1 MSFFF
6 KKKRSFART
15 LIVASSL
22 FMTIVVILLSLFV
35 SRQYTA
41 TLQQQ
46 NEEATISSFSYSMS
60 QIESMLNNIRTTAL
74 TLVQD
79 SDIHDYLT
87 ESYSSDL
94 DRVELFRS
102 TMQTILTTSSPGLN
116 GIVFVDSHGHASG
129 NLGDW
134 VFFDEINPSL
144 HSIVDSISDGI
155 IPSFH
160 IAGSYQQTKL
170 IDSVPEK
177 YTSFFRNNLTI
188 LSVQSFS
195 YPRSR
200 ETIYILLSIDETT
213 VMNLIHPLGDRS
225 STVML
230 LKDDGSYVA
239 GMGVSH
245 VGEHYSFASS
255 INQDADSGSALIELE
270 GSKYQMIFCRSQSG
284 NWLLTK
290 LIPLSV
296 YSAQSTQLMMKAIG
310 TSLIIWAVFCVV
322 YALWVRSFTR
332 PFNEIAKKI
341 DALRH
346 SQWNVRMD
354 SEAATIE
361 FDLIYKQFNE
371 MAESISR
378 LRRREWENNNE
389 KMKLELRSLQAQ
401 INPHFIYNS
410 IAAIRWLATMHGA
423 KRVSDML
430 VELAE
435 SIRPVF
441 REWSLTWPLEEELQF
456 IGHYMK
462 LMHLRHE
469 VSFALENLLPP
480 DGKAIM
486 IPRFTLQPLLE
497 NACEHG
503 MPPGGK
509 LDVMLRIEQTDNII
523 TLTVEDNGNGI
534 APGNLEHI
542 QAMLESSSREEYH
555 AERRRGIGL
564 VNVHRRLQLIYGPAC
579 GISIESELGK
589 GTCVAMHILA
599 SVPTPYMNGDDLSKS
614 SV

>member
-1 MSFFF
+1 MSLFTHR
-6 KKKRSFART
+6 KRSFART

-22 FMTIVVILLSLFV
+22 FMTIVVLLLSLFV
-35 SRQYTA
+35 NRQYTS
-41 TLQQQ
+41 TLQRQ

-60 QIESMLNNIRTTAL
+60 QIETMLTNIRTAAL
-74 TLVQD
+74 TLVQN

-87 ESYSSDL
+87 GTYSSDL
-94 DRVELFRS
+94 ARVELFRS
-102 TMQTILTTSSPGLN
+102 TMQSILTTSSPGLN
-116 GIVFVDSHGHASG
+116 GVVFIDRRGHASG

-134 VFFDEINPSL
+134 VFFDEVNPQL
-144 HSIVDSISDGI
+144 LSIADSISNGI

-160 IAGSYQQTKL
+160 IAGSFQQTTL

-188 LSVQSFS
+188 LSVQTFS
-195 YPRSR
+195 YPRTR
-200 ETIYILLSIDETT
+200 ETIYILLSIEEAA
-213 VMNLIHPLGDRS
+213 VMNLIQPLGDNS

-245 VGEHYSFASS
+245 AGEQYPFASS
-255 INQDADSGSALIELE
+255 IDSDERSGSLLIDLD
-270 GSKYQMIFCRSQSG
+270 GGKYQMIFCRSLNG

-296 YSAQSTQLMMKAIG
+296 YSAQSRQLMLKTIA
-310 TSLIIWAVFCVV
+310 TSLLIWAVFCVV
-322 YALWVRSFTR
+322 YALWVRSFTQ
-332 PFNEIAKKI
+332 PFNEIARKI

-346 SQWNVRMD
+346 NQWNVRMD
-354 SEAATIE
+354 SEAATVE
-361 FDLIYKQFNE
+361 FDLIFKQFNE
-371 MAESISR
+371 MAESISQ

-410 IAAIRWLATMHGA
+410 IASIRWLATLHGA

-469 VSFALENLLPP
+469 VSFTLENGLPAGGEP
-480 DGKAIM
+480 IV

-509 LDVMLRIEQTDNII
+509 LDV
-523 TLTVEDNGNGI
+523 TLTIERTGDMVSLAVEDNGNGI
-534 APGNLEHI
+534 APDALEHI
-542 QAMLESSSREEYH
+542 QAMLASPAPDDYREE
-555 AERRRGIGL
+555 RKRGIGL
-564 VNVHRRLQLIYGPAC
+564 VNVNRRLQLIYGPAS
-579 GISIESELGK
+579 GIAIESELGR
-589 GTCVAMHILA
+589 GTRVVMRILV
-599 SVPTPYMNGDDLSKS
+599 SVPTPYMS
-614 SV
+614 